1 MAERLALVP
10 KMTLGFGEN
19 EDFALR
25 FDPRDV
31 FIAAGGYDGKVRVYS
46 ALSGQLH
53 NELLHVAERTEFER
67 VPMVTSLR
75 WRGAG
80 HLLISTHTDGAINY
94 WRPASGRLVH
104 QLTEEADIYALDVDA
119 EGVGFATGSSDS
131 KVRLYDGVKHCLVGA
146 LEPQGPQ
153 APGHSSRVFSL
164 KFSSDSRLL
173 LSGGWD
179 STIHVWDTR
188 THRAIGALLG
198 AYMCGDALD
207 LKDDTVLAGS
217 WQPKRQ
223 IQLYSLRM
231 MSLLKAVPWA
241 VHKGDLEDSC
251 HVYSV
256 QFAKT
261 GPALILAAGSRNNEA
276 RFFEATGRNR
286 PLAGIA
292 SVEKA
297 IYSVDFANTS
307 QKAALACGDGCIRIL
322 DYSFSET

>member
-1 MAERLALVP
+1 MLLPR
-10 KMTLGFGEN
+10 MTLGSRGN
-19 EDFALR
+19 EDFAVR

-31 FIAAGGYDGKVRVYS
+31 FLAAGGYDGRVRVYS

-75 WRGAG
+75 WRG
-80 HLLISTHTDGAINY
+80 HLLLSTHTDGAINY

-119 EGVGFATGSSDS
+119 EKVGFATGSSDS
-131 KVRLYDGVKHCLVGA
+131 KVRLYDGVKHCLAGV

-179 STIHVWDTR
+179 STIHIWDTR
-188 THRAIGALLG
+188 IHRAVGALLG

-223 IQLYSLRM
+223 IQLYSLRT
-231 MSLLKAVPWA
+231 MSLLKAVAWPL
-241 VHKGDLEDSC
+241 HRDDLEDSC

-256 QFAKT
+256 QFAKS
-261 GPALILAAGSRNNEA
+261 GPAVILAAGSRNNEA
-276 RFFEATGRNR
+276 RFFEANGSNR
-286 PLAGIA
+286 PLAGIGQ
-292 SVEKA
+292 VEKA
-297 IYSVDFANTS
+297 VYSVDFANSS
-307 QKAALACGDGCIRIL
+307 QRAALACGDGCVRIV